1 MADKNTEKIDKKS
14 YKKISKAQ
22 IEHMTKRQ
30 EKILTMLKE
39 ERNLAQ
45 QKFPLPYALL
55 ATFGLVCVFA
65 GFYKIIDEIDSLRN
79 NPIALIVVGV
89 IILITTGAA
98 YKKL

>member
-1 MADKNTEKIDKKS
+1 MADDKTNKKD
-14 YKKISKAQ
+14 YKKISKTQ
-22 IEHMTKRQ
+22 IEHITKKQ

-79 NPIALIVVGV
+79 NPFALILVGV
-89 IILITTGAA
+89 LILITTGAA